1 MQPAGEASRPT
12 GTYQARYLPHSTCLT
27 DMPVTLHN
35 RRLRSNPVSRLLPG
49 SHRRPKRPCARMA
62 HLTQIPQSRCS
73 FFGLM
78 TCVSDLVICSYVNG
92 ADPRRTML
100 IYGLI
105 AMWLWGRGVG
115 TSVGKAMDLQVL
127 ESMMT
132 GLFIPESMRGCP
144 DVFVHVDSSARRLLC
159 CR

>member
-73 FFGLM
+73 ILGLI
-78 TCVSDLVICSYVNG
+78 TCVSDLVICSCLNG
-92 ADPRRTML
+92 ADP
-100 IYGLI
+100 
-105 AMWLWGRGVG
+105 RGVG